1 MKLPFDIKRL
11 EELDP
16 LAHKFTLL
24 ALVGIIVLM
33 TVSGLIAFFL
43 ALQGAEQT
51 MVPEVTDLE
60 LTTALIKLQ
69 EKELYPRIALRFS
82 SNPSDRGRILEQK
95 PPAGTIVKAG
105 RRIHLTVSRGPAVNQ
120 VENYVGQTLDEVKI
134 HLQTLFSS
142 TRPLLAVREP
152 PVYIFDRAPA
162 GTILE
167 QKPVPGTEIA
177 GLTELVFVVSRGP
190 ELARV
195 RVPDLMGLSIP
206 EAIRKIEESGVAFA
220 FSMRAPEGRERPGLV
235 VSQMPAP
242 GSLVAPDAPVSVLV
256 SRPAPEKGMV
266 AGLLEETLSVFP
278 YLLKITLTA
287 QYPTGEKVVLLTAQ
301 HPGGPFSAPY
311 LVPNNTVLILS
322 AANRELLRREVRSE

>member
-1 MKLPFDIKRL
+1 MKLLFDIKRL

-16 LAHKFTLL
+16 ESHKFTLL

-33 TVSGLIAFFL
+33 TVAGLIAFFL

-51 MVPEVTDLE
+51 MVPEVTNLE

-69 EKELYPRIALRFS
+69 EKELYPRISLRFS
-82 SNPSDRGRILEQK
+82 SNPSDRGRILEQR

-105 RRIHLTVSRGPAVNQ
+105 RRIFLTVSRGPAVNQ

-134 HLQTLFSS
+134 HLQTLFAS
-142 TRPLLAVREP
+142 TRPLLAIREP

-167 QKPVPGTEIA
+167 QKPVPGTEIS

-190 ELARV
+190 EQARV
-195 RVPDLMGLSIP
+195 KVPELQGLSIP
-206 EAIRKIEESGVAFA
+206 EAIRRIEESGVAFS

-266 AGLLEETLSVFP
+266 AGLLEETLPVFP
-278 YLLKITLTA
+278 YLLKVTLTA
-287 QYPTGEKVVLLTAQ
+287 QYPTGEKIVLLSAQ
-301 HPGGPFSAPY
+301 HPGGLFSVPY
-311 LVPNNTVLILS
+311 VVPNNTVLILS
-322 AANRELLRREVRSE
+322 AANRELFRREVRSE